1 MLKKS
6 FFILLI
12 TFALGNFAFADQ
24 KDKWSISIGQFD
36 VNDTIDSS
44 ELRLELLYENNF
56 YTDQKLRYEAFTRR
70 QNLFRTTYVS
80 GIHFTIL
87 KIFFMQ

>member
-12 TFALGNFAFADQ
+12 TFALGNFSFADQ

-36 VNDTIDSS
+36 VC
-44 ELRLELLYENNF
+44 LLY
-56 YTDQKLRYEAFTRR
+56 TSPSPRDR
-70 QNLFRTTYVS
+70 
-80 GIHFTIL
+80 G
-87 KIFFMQ
+87 